1 MARIIGTPG
10 GSAAARGALL
20 VLLVPA
26 SILLFVGILSVWAL
40 SAGIRLGY
48 AGLLVT
54 AIGVIVIFVRN
65 RDVWAKAA
73 ELVREGFDHFKGAQ
87 GEFAVHQALRA
98 LPDEFI
104 VFHDFHPINRATE
117 QPVKWNI
124 DHIVAGPTGVFV
136 IDAKNYGQ
144 PVVQS
149 ADRNKFTRRNV
160 KQAQRNAFELKQ
172 GLVRWSAGDL
182 DGLFV
187 VPVVVY
193 TQPKARTVRL
203 REGAVRTIPL
213 RLLNQEVQAHSEGA
227 IDQEKAGRI
236 ARVLYA
242 QLPADTQAAFR
253 TEFDAFGELAKAAR
267 YAARDARLRQ
277 QSEAA
282 SVQPDESA
290 QVQPSTCA
298 EIPEVCPQCGGRLVR
313 RTARTGSR
321 AGKPFLGCEN
331 FPKTGCRYGFNLDDA

>member
-1 MARIIGTPG
+1 MA
-10 GSAAARGALL
+10 ALL
-20 VLLVPA
+20 LIGGLFTWAYVFSAERGGCIGAILILPVL
-26 SILLFVGILSVWAL
+26 I
-40 SAGIRLGY
+40 GY
-48 AGLLVT
+48 A
-54 AIGVIVIFVRN
+54 FWMR
-65 RDVWAKAA
+65 RDVA
-73 ELVREGFDHFKGAQ
+73 EMIETIGEGGNFLKGAQ
-87 GEFAVHQALRA
+87 GEFAVHQTLKA

-104 VFHDFHPINRATE
+104 VFHDFHAVDPITE
-117 QPVKWNI
+117 KLAKWNI
-124 DHIVAGPTGVFV
+124 DHIVVGPTGVFV

-144 PVVQS
+144 RVVQS
-149 ADRNKFTRRNV
+149 AEKNRFTRHNV

-187 VPVVVY
+187 VPIVVY
-193 TQPKARTVRL
+193 TQPEAHTNRL

-213 RLLNQEVQAHSEGA
+213 RLLNQEVQTHSETA

-242 QLPADTQAAFR
+242 QLPADTQAASR
-253 TEFDAFGELAKAAR
+253 TEFDAFGELSKAAR

-277 QSEAA
+277 QSEAM
-282 SVQPDESA
+282 SVQPDEPA
-290 QVQPSTCA
+290 RVQPGTHA

-331 FPKTGCRYGFNLDDA
+331 FGKTGCRYGFNLDEA

>member
-10 GSAAARGALL
+10 ESAASRGLLFIILPVVALL
-20 VLLVPA
+20 LIGGLFTWAYVFSAERGGCIGAILILPVL
-26 SILLFVGILSVWAL
+26 I
-40 SAGIRLGY
+40 GY
-48 AGLLVT
+48 ALWIRRD
-54 AIGVIVIFVRN
+54 AADMIGMIG
-65 RDVWAKAA
+65 
-73 ELVREGFDHFKGAQ
+73 EGGNFLKGAR
-87 GEFAVHQALRA
+87 GEFAVHQTLKS

-117 QPVKWNI
+117 QPAKWNI
-124 DHIVAGPTGVFV
+124 DYIVVGPTGVFV
-136 IDAKNYGQ
+136 IDAKNYGHR
-144 PVVQS
+144 VVQS
-149 ADRNKFTRRNV
+149 AEKNRFTRHNV
-160 KQAQRNAFELKQ
+160 KQTQRNALELKQ
-172 GLVRWSAGDL
+172 GLVRWSAGGL

-187 VPVVVY
+187 VPIVAY
-193 TQPKARTVRL
+193 TQPEARTERL

-213 RLLNQEVQAHSEGA
+213 RLLHQEVQTHSEAA

-236 ARVLYA
+236 ARVLFA

-253 TEFDAFGELAKAAR
+253 TEFDAFGELSKAAR

-277 QSEAA
+277 RTEAV

-290 QVQPSTCA
+290 QVQPSAHA

-331 FPKTGCRYGFNLDDA
+331 FSKTGCRYGFNLDEA